1 MMYTIL
7 ISQPEKNFHVNLSS
21 EYYWGSVSRRVEVVE
36 AVLVVVASDDKSINW
51 CFCCFSVRKVNSWFT
66 ITWRSAD
73 PASLLLLAS
82 TCKIIKKSIFWVRNH
97 LVLIY
102 QVERALCKSRK
113 KCQIINVTVKMKHQ
127 SFLVAWSNLE
137 FLIWGKVSILINSTY
152 SEFFI
157 SKNNIWPTK
166 AATWSG
172 VHFLQNQKI
181 FLNPKGI
188 HMLSFFSGNL

>member
-82 TCKIIKKSIFWVRNH
+82 TWKVLKSSRITKGQLISKCPFGFIVWTKIPIPGDLVCNIINKEACRKPQKASRKPPRSYKKFQGRNPEIISLVILSKQWNQRDILKLTDLYSSIKK
-97 LVLIY
+97 
-102 QVERALCKSRK
+102 KSK
-113 KCQIINVTVKMKHQ
+113 FK
-127 SFLVAWSNLE
+127 
-137 FLIWGKVSILINSTY
+137 
-152 SEFFI
+152 
-157 SKNNIWPTK
+157 
-166 AATWSG
+166 
-172 VHFLQNQKI
+172 
-181 FLNPKGI
+181 
-188 HMLSFFSGNL
+188 

>member
-82 TCKIIKKSIFWVRNH
+82 TWKVLKSSRITNITHTVILPDWTLKNGASLILPSSIVRNSSAPNAKIIFEILWGILEGRTKGQ
-97 LVLIY
+97 LIS
-102 QVERALCKSRK
+102 ECLFEK
-113 KCQIINVTVKMKHQ
+113 TVWTK
-127 SFLVAWSNLE
+127 
-137 FLIWGKVSILINSTY
+137 I
-152 SEFFI
+152 
-157 SKNNIWPTK
+157 PTK
-166 AATWSG
+166 NLMDSAQQRLL
-172 VHFLQNQKI
+172 LQGQYKKRVYVL
-181 FLNPKGI
+181 FART
-188 HMLSFFSGNL
+188 